1 MSIIN
6 DSFMKTRDFIN
17 TFKTTKIMKTGGT
30 MNFLKRAGAILMV
43 VAIFA
48 SSCNKYADDFKQLN
62 TKLDA
67 LATQVAG
74 VTQLTTDLA
83 SVKTSVAAIQ
93 ASVAALPNP
102 TAAITKLQTDLT
114 TTLANIATINTN
126 LNALALAAASKTDVT
141 NAIATITTNVKT
153 ELTSQLA
160 TVNANIAA
168 AVASMKADNT
178 AQNTA
183 INTEIVANNTAL
195 AALIQAQITAMQ
207 SALTGSGTDATAV
220 TVKGLQLLLTAQQTA
235 LNQLLAN
242 SNFFAGNVNITSDA
256 EVAFYLTKIG
266 TWIGGGMIS
275 GNVTVT
281 TTNISVSKR
290 ADLKTITDN
299 IIAVIA
305 NGLNAGDLTIT
316 TSAGD
321 ALSFAKLA
329 SLAGS
334 VAVTT
339 KAAVNEVSFPVLAT
353 VGGNYSVTGFD
364 IADAALATVTG
375 TLTADYDGGYAYPAL
390 TSVANVVL
398 NDYITSAVAGNLAT
412 GTMAIDFS
420 GLTTN
425 TTFQTAATAIGFRG
439 QVGVIGLVAN
449 TAVFSSAATVV
460 IGAGNKLVGLV
471 ANAANTVTLNA
482 SATAT
487 YPASLAV
494 SATKAASAITVGG
507 KIVTTNLTIG
517 GSATSTVTL
526 PNLVSVGGTTSITAG
541 TLTASALTTLTG
553 AATLASVTPVNLPAL
568 ATAPAGLSAT
578 AAVTFTAPLYNVDA
592 AGGLTLGAPATTL
605 EVASVAGGNIGGTG
619 AAFVTLKVDVL
630 NEALTIPGTV
640 VTATVNGIPAIA
652 VPMVTPAVV
661 NAGGATLKTLT
672 LGGMTGSVI
681 KTANVSSS
689 ALTALTTAGVINSLN
704 VSGTALVGMT
714 LAHTHYV
721 GGPGSTLSVTGNTLL
736 TTLSSG
742 VLDYPLNINIV
753 GNGALASLDLSSYHT
768 PLLAAALATTTIT
781 IGGSGAVSNK
791 LTGNYTNAV
800 AVTATTPYVEST
812 ITSAALHSLKAFVA
826 MYKVTPAWPQIS
838 LNCNVDLVTLGGVV
852 GNLTLDSRLSTDRG
866 ANHTVANGAP
876 FALAGSATGITT
888 MNEFT
893 LVQ

>member
-1 MSIIN
+1 
-6 DSFMKTRDFIN
+6 MKTRDFIN

-83 SVKTSVAAIQ
+83 ATKASVATLVS
-93 ASVAALPNP
+93 SVAALPNP
-102 TAAITKLQTDLT
+102 TAALTKLQGDLT
-114 TTLANIATINTN
+114 TALTNIGTINTT
-126 LNALALAAASKTDVT
+126 LNTLATTVATTTASKADVT
-141 NAIATITTNVKT
+141 AAIGTITSNVKT

-178 AQNTA
+178 AQNLA
-183 INTEIVANNTAL
+183 INTEIVTNNTAL
-195 AALIQAQITAMQ
+195 AGLIQAQITAMQ
-207 SALTGSGTDATAV
+207 NALTGSGTDATAV
-220 TVKGLQLLLTAQQTA
+220 TVKGLQLLLQAQQTA

-275 GNVTVT
+275 GNVTVA

-305 NGLNAGDLTIT
+305 NGANAGDLTIT

-353 VGGNYSVTGFD
+353 VGANYSVTGFD

-375 TLTADYDGGYAYPAL
+375 ILTADYDGGYAYPAL
-390 TSVANVVL
+390 TSVGNVVL
-398 NDYITSAVAGNLAT
+398 NDYKTSAVAGNLAT
-412 GTMAIDFS
+412 GTLAIDFS

-425 TTFQTAATAIGFRG
+425 TTFQTAATVAGSRG

-460 IGAGNKLVGLV
+460 IGAGNKLVALT

-487 YPASLAV
+487 YPGALAV

-507 KIVTTNLTIG
+507 KVVTTNLTIG

-568 ATAPAGLSAT
+568 TTAPGGLSAT
-578 AAVTFTAPLYNVDA
+578 SAVTFTAPLYTVN
-592 AGGLTLGAPATTL
+592 AGTGVTLGAPLTTL
-605 EVASVAGGNIGGTG
+605 EVASVAGGNIAGTG

-630 NEALTIPGTV
+630 NETLNIPASV
-640 VTATVNGIPAIA
+640 VTATVNGIPATA
-652 VPMVTPAVV
+652 VPMVTPAIV

-681 KTANVSSS
+681 NTANVSSS
-689 ALTALTTAGVINSLN
+689 ALTALTTAGVINSLT

-721 GGPGSTLSVTGNTLL
+721 GGPGSQLIVTGNTLL
-736 TTLSSG
+736 TSLSSG
-742 VLDYPLNINIV
+742 VLDYPLTINIA

-768 PLLAAALATTTIT
+768 PLLAAASATTSIT
-781 IGGSGAVSNK
+781 IGGTGVVSNK
-791 LTGNYTNAV
+791 LVGNYTNAV
-800 AVTATTPYVEST
+800 AVTATTPYIETT

-826 MYKVTPAWPQIS
+826 MYKVAPNWPRIT
-838 LNCNVDLVTLGGVV
+838 LNCNVDLVTLGGVA
-852 GNLTLDSRLSTDRG
+852 GNLTLDSRLSTDGG

>member
-1 MSIIN
+1 
-6 DSFMKTRDFIN
+6 MKTRDFIN

-207 SALTGSGTDATAV
+207 SALTGSGADATAV
-220 TVKGLQLLLTAQQTA
+220 TVKGLQLLLQAQQTS

-242 SNFFAGNVNITSDA
+242 SNFFPGTVNITSDA

-275 GNVTVT
+275 GDLVINT
-281 TTNISVSKR
+281 TAISASKR
-290 ADLKTITDN
+290 TDLATITNN
-299 IIAVIA
+299 IIAVIT
-305 NGLNAGDLTIT
+305 GSGAGSITIT
-316 TSAGD
+316 TVAGD
-321 ALSFAKLA
+321 ALTFAKLA
-329 SLAGS
+329 STSGS

-353 VGGNYSVTGFD
+353 VGANYSVTGFD
-364 IADAALATVTG
+364 IADAALATVG
-375 TLTADYDGGYAYPAL
+375 TTMTLDYDGGYTYPAL

-398 NDYITSAVAGNLAT
+398 NDYKTSAVAGNLAT

-568 ATAPAGLSAT
+568 TTAPGGLSAT
-578 AAVTFTAPLYNVDA
+578 SAVTFTAPLYTVN
-592 AGGLTLGAPATTL
+592 AGTGVTLGAPLTTL

-630 NEALTIPGTV
+630 NETLSIPASV
-640 VTATVNGIPAIA
+640 VTATVNGIPATA
-652 VPMVTPAVV
+652 VPMVTPAIV

-681 KTANVSSS
+681 NTANVTSS
-689 ALTALTTAGVINSLN
+689 ALTALTTAGVINSLT
-704 VSGTALVGMT
+704 VSGSKLVTMT
-714 LAHTHYV
+714 FGHTHYV
-721 GGPGSTLSVTGNTLL
+721 GGPGSQLTVTGNTLL

-742 VLDYPLNINIV
+742 VLDYPLTINIA
-753 GNGALASLDLSSYHT
+753 GNAVLASLDLSSYHT
-768 PLLAAALATTTIT
+768 PLLAAALATTSIT
-781 IGGSGAVSNK
+781 IGGTGAVSNA
-791 LTGNYTNAV
+791 LVGNYTNAV

-826 MYKVTPAWPQIS
+826 MYAAAPAWPRVV
-838 LNCNVDLVTLGGVV
+838 LNCNVDLVTLGGVA
-852 GNLTLDSRLSTDRG
+852 GNLTLDSRLSTDGG

-888 MNEFT
+888 QKEFT